1 MGSTACLVTAEGL
14 ILSESYAGRVLHVD
28 PETKAI
34 EVLASGLEN
43 PSSTLPAAG
52 GGYYVSE
59 FFGARIAHLWPDGHL
74 TTVAPV
80 LKPGP
85 IEFDSLH
92 RLVGVTQSGTA
103 LFRIVRGRARS
114 LYP

>member
-1 MGSTACLVTAEGL
+1 
-14 ILSESYAGRVLHVD
+14 VLHFA
-28 PETKAI
+28 PETTTT
-34 EVLASGLEN
+34 EVLASGLKN
-43 PSSTLPAAG
+43 PSFTLPAAS

-59 FFGARIAHLWPDGHL
+59 FFGARVAHLWPDGHV
-74 TTVAPV
+74 TTVVPV
-80 LKPGP
+80 VKPGP

-92 RLVGVTQSGTA
+92 RVVGVTQSGTT